1 MFDCS
6 LMRIQSTINPRL
18 ELPLGGNPIWGVRV
32 SCDPGIFWMVQEAP
46 PSSLSLFSLLKPE
59 RLSVGQQAD
68 GRSYRAH

>member
-6 LMRIQSTINPRL
+6 LMRIQSNHHQRL

-46 PSSLSLFSLLKPE
+46 PSPLSLFSLLN
-59 RLSVGQQAD
+59 LSD
-68 GRSYRAH
+68 